1 MARIEAGG
9 RLVNLALLM
18 AALLACAATLELAA
32 RIWTGR
38 ASSVSTGEPLH
49 RHDPELGWVKVP
61 GAVVRLEREEYSVT
75 IEVNANGQRGPL
87 RRFDKP
93 PGTRRVLLLGD
104 SFATGYYVEEPQSV
118 RAVLEE
124 RLSSCGPDRVEVLTA
139 GTGGYSTDQEYL
151 EFVGRSR
158 QYSPDVVVLLLFSN
172 DLFFNTQAIG
182 IAAQPK
188 PLFGFRDGELALVSA
203 PTQEKT
209 AEPPRPAKPWRGSMA
224 LRLLSRQTARGNP
237 KLHRFL
243 EGFGL
248 VEPLS
253 RDPPREYLVYG
264 PPRFA
269 EQVEPMWRVTEA
281 LLERLLAAVAAE
293 KGRLGILYIPA
304 HFEVSDAAWAAT
316 SERYNL
322 GPRWRRGAVIR
333 RLETISERLGIPL
346 VDPTSALSAVEARQ
360 QPAYFRLDG
369 HWNVAGHATAAEVL
383 APLVARLLGCS
394 G

>member
-1 MARIEAGG
+1 M
-9 RLVNLALLM
+9 
-18 AALLACAATLELAA
+18 
-32 RIWTGR
+32 
-38 ASSVSTGEPLH
+38 
-49 RHDPELGWVKVP
+49 
-61 GAVVRLEREEYSVT
+61 VRLEREEYSVS

-87 RRFDKP
+87 RQFDKP
-93 PGTRRVLLLGD
+93 HGIRRVLLLGD

-118 RAVLEE
+118 RAVLEK
-124 RLSSCGPDRVEVLTA
+124 RLSPCGPDRVEVLTA

-158 QYSPDVVVLLLFSN
+158 QYSPDAVVLLLFSN

-182 IAAQPK
+182 VAAKPK
-188 PLFGFRDGELALVSA
+188 PVFGFRDGELTLVSA
-203 PTQEKT
+203 PAQEKL

-224 LRLLSRQTARGNP
+224 LRLLSSRTARGNP

-248 VEPLS
+248 VAPLS

-281 LLERLLAAVAAE
+281 LLERLSAAVAAE
-293 KGRLGILYIPA
+293 QARLGILYVPA

-333 RLETISERLGIPL
+333 RLDTISERLGIPL